1 MSVRRQSFADLSYRL
16 VIGGLA
22 ALALFIMI
30 APVLVVL
37 ATSLTDNRSLKFPPT
52 GLSFQWYEQLFD
64 AARSRQIH
72 RAAANSLE
80 VAAWSTAAAAL
91 FGTMAALAIARSARR
106 WARTLDAVFMSPMI
120 LPGLA
125 FGLAALMYFTFLGF
139 RPSLDLIMI
148 GHAMVIVPFVLRTTS
163 ASLSQLDPALLE
175 SSASLGAS
183 WLYTLR
189 RVTLPVIAPGI
200 VAGAFL
206 AFMASIDNVPISLFL
221 SGPRADMLPI
231 RMWGMMESTLDV
243 RVAAVSG
250 VLIAAVLAMML
261 LMERLVGLTR
271 RMRD

>member
-1 MSVRRQSFADLSYRL
+1 MTRRQSFSDISYTL
-16 VIGGLA
+16 VIG
-22 ALALFIMI
+22 ALATLALLIMVG
-30 APVLVVL
+30 PVLIVL
-37 ATSLTDNRSLKFPPT
+37 VTSLTDNRSLKFPPT

-64 AARSRQIH
+64 AAKSRQIH
-72 RAAANSLE
+72 RAAGNSLE
-80 VAAWSTAAAAL
+80 VAAWATAGAAL
-91 FGTMAALAIARSARR
+91 FGTAAALALARTRAR
-106 WARTLDAVFMSPMI
+106 WARVLDTVFMSPMI

-125 FGLAALMYFTFLGF
+125 FGLAALMYFTLMGF
-139 RPSLDLIMI
+139 RPSLNLIMI
-148 GHAMVIVPFVLRTTS
+148 GHAMVIVPFVLRTAS
-163 ASLSQLDPALLE
+163 ASLSQLEPAMLE

-183 WLYTLR
+183 WFYTLR
-189 RVTLPVIAPGI
+189 RVTLPIILPGI

-206 AFMASIDNVPISLFL
+206 AFMASMDNVPISLFL

-250 VLIAAVLAMML
+250 VLIATVLCLML